1 MSKLVIISGATATGK
16 SELAIEVAKEIGAEI
31 ISADSMQLYKGMDIG
46 TAKLTMA
53 ERQGITH
60 HLLDLVDVKT
70 DVTVSWYQELARAK
84 IDELRGAGK
93 SVVVVGGTGLYIK
106 AILDDLNFPETDPEV
121 RMKLNQEAEKIGGD
135 AMHQKLAKLDPAASL
150 AIPKE
155 NVRRVIRAL
164 EVIEITGKP
173 FTAILPRED
182 STKYPDAMQFGL
194 AMDRES
200 LDIRIDNRVAKMW
213 EAGFVDE
220 VEELILTLS
229 KEGNST
235 AVIGTILRDRY
246 AVPDA
251 RLVTGERISQTLA
264 RNNIVPSYPEDMMNL
279 MRKALSLIDHL
290 NSNKKDLHNRRQL
303 ELCESRIRRLAK
315 YYIGTGRLSS
325 TWAYKRDQLRLM
337 VE

>member
-46 TAKLTMA
+46 TAKLTLA

-121 RMKLNQEAEKIGGD
+121 REKLNQEAEKVGGD
-135 AMHQKLAKLDPAASL
+135 AMHQRLAKLDPAASL

-220 VEELILTLS
+220 VEELINQGILEGKTAQAAIGYAQIIRMKHGSMSQEEAIEDTARATRQYARRQETWFSRDLRITWLS
-229 KEGNST
+229 ATS
-235 AVIGTILRDRY
+235 
-246 AVPDA
+246 
-251 RLVTGERISQTLA
+251 
-264 RNNIVPSYPEDMMNL
+264 NL
-279 MRKALSLIDHL
+279 SERKASVLQAILKS
-290 NSNKKDLHNRRQL
+290 
-303 ELCESRIRRLAK
+303 
-315 YYIGTGRLSS
+315 
-325 TWAYKRDQLRLM
+325 
-337 VE
+337 

>member
-135 AMHQKLAKLDPAASL
+135 AMHQRLAKLDPAASL

-220 VEELILTLS
+220 VEELINQGILEGKTAQAAIGYAQIIRMKHGSMSQEEAIEDTARATRQYARRQETWFSRDLRITWLS
-229 KEGNST
+229 ATS
-235 AVIGTILRDRY
+235 
-246 AVPDA
+246 
-251 RLVTGERISQTLA
+251 
-264 RNNIVPSYPEDMMNL
+264 NL
-279 MRKALSLIDHL
+279 SERKASLLQAIL
-290 NSNKKDLHNRRQL
+290 KS
-303 ELCESRIRRLAK
+303 
-315 YYIGTGRLSS
+315 
-325 TWAYKRDQLRLM
+325 
-337 VE
+337 

>member
-84 IDELRGAGK
+84 IDELCGAGK

-182 STKYPDAMQFGL
+182 STKYPDAIQFGL

-220 VEELILTLS
+220 VEELVNQGILEGKTAQAAIGYAQIIRMKHGSMSQEEAIEDTARATRQYARRQETWFSRDLRITWLS
-229 KEGNST
+229 ATS
-235 AVIGTILRDRY
+235 
-246 AVPDA
+246 
-251 RLVTGERISQTLA
+251 
-264 RNNIVPSYPEDMMNL
+264 NL
-279 MRKALSLIDHL
+279 SERKASVLQAILKS
-290 NSNKKDLHNRRQL
+290 
-303 ELCESRIRRLAK
+303 
-315 YYIGTGRLSS
+315 
-325 TWAYKRDQLRLM
+325 
-337 VE
+337 